1 VKVTGGAAAATTPAT
16 GLLQHECGYYDV
28 EQVQRVSKALLLTLA
43 RVCVE
48 RSGSSHA
55 AGELVMRSN
64 HLINNSSGGG
74 GTSPNGSAMRMEG
87 EIKREMLEYLQ
98 QQSEAYASGSGALSN
113 SPGMT
118 TVCDKAEN
126 THHSS
131 HLLLCIRSQNSL
143 YILKMQ

>member
-1 VKVTGGAAAATTPAT
+1 
-16 GLLQHECGYYDV
+16 
-28 EQVQRVSKALLLTLA
+28 
-43 RVCVE
+43 VE

-55 AGELVMRSN
+55 AGELVMRSS

-74 GTSPNGSAMRMEG
+74 GTSPNGSAMRIEG

-98 QQSEAYASGSGALSN
+98 QQSEAYASGSGALCN

-118 TVCDKAEN
+118 KVCDKAQK

-143 YILKMQ
+143 YMLKMP